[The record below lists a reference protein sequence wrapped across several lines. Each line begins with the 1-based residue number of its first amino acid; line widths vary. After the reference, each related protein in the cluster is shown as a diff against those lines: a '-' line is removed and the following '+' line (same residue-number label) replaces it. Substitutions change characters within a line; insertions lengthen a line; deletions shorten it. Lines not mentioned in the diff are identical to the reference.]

1 VTTLEF
7 ISSLVKSL
15 AWPVGFVVVALIFRE
30 QLRGLLS
37 TAGLRRVRAGS
48 LEVEWNRQI
57 SGAEVELEQ
66 PGVPSPSSGGG
77 VISEELEP
85 VANASP
91 TAAVME
97 AHARVERALR
107 QKLLD
112 AGVEESDIRT
122 GAAGLARLAAERGLI
137 SDETLR
143 AVQGLALLRNMAA
156 HGHGGDVT
164 VERAKDYLALTD
176 AILYAIDAGSGGN

>member
-1 VTTLEF
+1 VSKLEF

-15 AWPVGFVVVALIFRE
+15 AWPVAFVVVALVFRE

-37 TAGLRRVRAGS
+37 TAGLRRVKAGP

-57 SGAEVELEQ
+57 SEAEVELEQ
-66 PGVPSPSSGGG
+66 TGVPSPSFG
-77 VISEELEP
+77 VISEELAP

-91 TAAVME
+91 AAAVME
-97 AHARVERALR
+97 AHARIERALR
-107 QKLLD
+107 EKLLD
-112 AGVEESDIRT
+112 AGVEESDLRT
-122 GAAGLARLAAERGLI
+122 GAAGLARLAAERNLI

-164 VERAKDYLALTD
+164 VERAKDYLALAD
-176 AILYAIDAGSGGN
+176 AILYAIDAGGGDG

>member
-1 VTTLEF
+1 VSKLEF
-7 ISSLVKSL
+7 ISSLVRSL
-15 AWPVGFVVVALIFRE
+15 AWPMAFVAVALVFRE

-37 TAGLRRVRAGS
+37 TAGLRRVKAGP

-57 SGAEVELEQ
+57 SEAEVELEQ
-66 PGVPSPSSGGG
+66 SGVPSPSFGG
-77 VISEELEP
+77 VISEELGP

-91 TAAVME
+91 DAAVME
-97 AHARVERALR
+97 AYARIELALR
-107 QKLLD
+107 QKLVD
-112 AGVEESDIRT
+112 AGFAESDLRT
-122 GAAGLARLAAERGLI
+122 GAAAGLARRAADRKLI

-164 VERAKDYLALTD
+164 VERARDYLALTD
-176 AILYAIDAGSGGN
+176 AILYAIDAGSGDG